1 MFEYLNLR
9 ALLVVT
15 AADVRS
21 SMRQPRQT
29 GLPRLLIVISLK
41 VPNVMA
47 KKARGG
53 RESVFNIGIDENLY

>member
-1 MFEYLNLR
+1 
-9 ALLVVT
+9 
-15 AADVRS
+15 
-21 SMRQPRQT
+21 MRQPRQT